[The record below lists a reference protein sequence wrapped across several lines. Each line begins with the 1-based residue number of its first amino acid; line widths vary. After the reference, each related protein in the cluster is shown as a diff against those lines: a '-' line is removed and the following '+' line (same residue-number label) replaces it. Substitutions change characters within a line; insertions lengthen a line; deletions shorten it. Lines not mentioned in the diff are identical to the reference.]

1 MRTSS
6 ITNSRRRKPIYLENK
21 DANLDE
27 ERRFSHA
34 VLDDFKE
41 LEEAGITHPDMEK
54 IKALPHHRNKG
65 AMNIS
70 KDVMIKRNK
79 PSTEMKIK
87 ICVLALLALPAFS
100 PCIPAQEMLP
110 GGNVYGPKAGF
121 NISAPEGWVVDN
133 ESGKGQDLPCVL
145 YPKGSSRSDA
155 KTVMYAKLA
164 GPQWEDV
171 NAFVAMAIKEMKAKH
186 GTPKEK
192 IASGKTKDGFP
203 YFINEYPAT
212 KTYAQWERVGYVQ
225 LFAAVAYI
233 VLSSRDQASYGK
245 DSDALEKVLKTL
257 VYFDPK
263 SEATIGQFYAH
274 RYSFLTSLHAD
285 AEIETLLTEWR
296 EKAPKDPEAWITSA
310 NYYFK
315 ERQMMIST
323 GKEAGSISF
332 QQTKENIKR
341 AADLLQEATTKFPD
355 RLDIWCGLAS
365 IYQESGD
372 FDNELS
378 TLKEMVAYARE
389 HPAQLKWEGKPL
401 SEPDKFVPEKVHN
414 YGLYYEEKNRAEDD
428 KRWFQIATLAV
439 QQYPES
445 VRVLFNLANRSAEMK
460 DFWSARKHF
469 EEALKLDPN
478 GQYAQEAKEALQ
490 KLKKIGIWLTPL
502 LQAKDII
509 MDKSP
514 DGNFALRIQLPKE
527 AGDQPKVGMINLPTE
542 EAVLELD
549 CGPHCYDGNA
559 KPELLWFSDSQRVA
573 YYTPHE
579 HGGYTS
585 VYFRRGSSFEEVQ
598 LPTIPN
604 LKFPRQ
610 APPDEQTIT
619 SISEP
624 IRWLKSGALVLHQE
638 EDKLLAGSAA
648 QKVTIG
654 FDKHG
659 HGSVLKVKAKK
670 VTEDALDKDSQ
681 LLVLPRETAYFQVIA
696 SDSINDLTVRVSDR
710 DGKLHQG
717 DNETTIEFRGAKARL
732 VDVGKVNLQIDSN
745 MPGKQVHRDVV
756 VERTAT
762 RGLYRAKI
770 QVEPGDWNMKISYD
784 GPHGKG
790 ETTFPVPA
798 E

>member
-1 MRTSS
+1 
-6 ITNSRRRKPIYLENK
+6 
-21 DANLDE
+21 
-27 ERRFSHA
+27 
-34 VLDDFKE
+34 
-41 LEEAGITHPDMEK
+41 
-54 IKALPHHRNKG
+54 
-65 AMNIS
+65 
-70 KDVMIKRNK
+70 
-79 PSTEMKIK
+79 MKIK
-87 ICVLALLALPAFS
+87 ICVLALLALAAFPPS
-100 PCIPAQEMLP
+100 IPAQEMLP
-110 GGNVYGPKAGF
+110 GGNVYGPRAGF

-171 NAFVAMAIKEMKAKH
+171 NAFVAMETKEMKATH

-233 VLSSRDQASYGK
+233 VLSSRDQPSYRK

-274 RYSFLTSLHAD
+274 RYSNLLDQHAD
-285 AEIETLLTEWR
+285 AQIETLLTEWR

-323 GKEAGSISF
+323 GEEAGSISSE
-332 QQTKENIKR
+332 QTKENIKR

-401 SEPDKFVPEKVHN
+401 SEPDKFVPEKVHS
-414 YGLYYEEKNRAEDD
+414 YGLYYEKKDRAEDD

-445 VRVLFNLANRSAEMK
+445 VRVLFNLANRSAEIK

-478 GQYAQEAKEALQ
+478 GKYAQEAKEALQ
-490 KLKKIGIWLTPL
+490 KLKKIGIWLTPS
-502 LQAKDII
+502 LQAKDLIT
-509 MDKSP
+509 DKSP
-514 DGNFALRIQLPKE
+514 NGSFALRIQLPKE

-549 CGPHCYDGNA
+549 CHRCYEDNA
-559 KPELLWFSDSQRVA
+559 KPRLLWFSDSQRVA
-573 YYTPHE
+573 YYTPHP
-579 HGGYTS
+579 HGGYTQ
-585 VYFRRGSSFEEVQ
+585 VYFRRGPSFEEVQ
-598 LPTIPN
+598 LPSIPN
-604 LKFPRQ
+604 LPFPRRG
-610 APPDEQTIT
+610 PTDEQALT

-624 IRWLKSGALVLHQE
+624 IRWLKSGALVLRQE
-638 EDKLLAGSAA
+638 EEKIVAGGAA

-670 VTEDALDKDSQ
+670 ATEDALDKDPQ
-681 LLVLPRETAYFQVIA
+681 LLVLPRETAYFQAIA
-696 SDSINDLTVRVSDR
+696 SDSINDLTVSVSDR

-717 DNETTIEFRGAKARL
+717 DNETTIEFRDAKARL
-732 VDVGKVNLQIDSN
+732 LDVGKVNLQIDSN
-745 MPGKQVHRDVV
+745 MPGTQIHRDVV

-770 QVEPGDWNMKISYD
+770 QVDMSGDWNMKISYD

-790 ETTFPVPA
+790 ETTFSVPA